1 MVQCSQA
8 PVRESASAHDLLRF
22 CMVQCSQARARK
34 REARSA
40 RGRASGGLEVIIPR
54 AQSRVHGKSC
64 ARGFYFVWIFLKK
77 GVDIGRISSYNNK
90 ALRRY
95 AVNAMRNCVMVAP
108 ATLTRIVR
116 VRILLP
122 QPNGSICCRF
132 LSGYSAVGSALRS
145 GRRGL
150 EFKSQSISLTKDR
163 RGAAPRRSF
172 IFSEFLWFHWANEPQ
187 SMNHLLLCAVSSTG
201 CFTASPFLP
210 SKSRPQPV
218 ATATTIT
225 ANSVKP

>member
-1 MVQCSQA
+1 MVQCSQ
-8 PVRESASAHDLLRF
+8 VH
-22 CMVQCSQARARK
+22 ARK
-34 REARSA
+34 RISARRA
-40 RGRASGGLEVIIPR
+40 RGRASGGLEVIIPWRREAASTKPHLLRFCMLEVIIPR

-132 LSGYSAVGSALRS
+132 LSGDSAVGSALRS

-150 EFKSQSISLTKDR
+150 EFKSQYSDH
-163 RGAAPRRSF
+163 
-172 IFSEFLWFHWANEPQ
+172 SENRTRQPK
-187 SMNHLLLCAVSSTG
+187 
-201 CFTASPFLP
+201 TA
-210 SKSRPQPV
+210 
-218 ATATTIT
+218 
-225 ANSVKP
+225 

>member
-8 PVRESASAHDLLRF
+8 H
-22 CMVQCSQARARK
+22 ARK
-34 REARSA
+34 RISARRA

-150 EFKSQSISLTKDR
+150 EFKSQYSDH
-163 RGAAPRRSF
+163 
-172 IFSEFLWFHWANEPQ
+172 SENRTRQPK
-187 SMNHLLLCAVSSTG
+187 
-201 CFTASPFLP
+201 TA
-210 SKSRPQPV
+210 
-218 ATATTIT
+218 
-225 ANSVKP
+225 

>member
-1 MVQCSQA
+1 
-8 PVRESASAHDLLRF
+8 
-22 CMVQCSQARARK
+22 MVQCSQARARK
-34 REARSA
+34 RISARSA

-122 QPNGSICCRF
+122 QPDNGSSSCRF
-132 LSGYSAVGSALRS
+132 LSGYSADGSALGS
-145 GRRGL
+145 GPRGL
-150 EFKSQSISLTKDR
+150 EFKSPYSDQSAAGSRLR
-163 RGAAPRRSF
+163 R
-172 IFSEFLWFHWANEPQ
+172 IFYTLHEKGQ
-187 SMNHLLLCAVSSTG
+187 
-201 CFTASPFLP
+201 
-210 SKSRPQPV
+210 KRP
-218 ATATTIT
+218 
-225 ANSVKP
+225 

>member
-1 MVQCSQA
+1 MEKLAHRSIYRCPNPVQA
-8 PVRESASAHDLLRF
+8 PARRRLCCFFSIPWRRETASTKPHLLRF

-34 REARSA
+34 RISARSA

-122 QPNGSICCRF
+122 QPNGSI
-132 LSGYSAVGSALRS
+132 ST
-145 GRRGL
+145 
-150 EFKSQSISLTKDR
+150 TKDIR
-163 RGAAPRRSF
+163 R
-172 IFSEFLWFHWANEPQ
+172 IFLFLNF
-187 SMNHLLLCAVSSTG
+187 S
-201 CFTASPFLP
+201 CFDKFFFFFSY
-210 SKSRPQPV
+210 SCK
-218 ATATTIT
+218 
-225 ANSVKP
+225 

>member
-8 PVRESASAHDLLRF
+8 RARKRISARSARGRASGGLEVIIPWRREAAPTKPHLLRF

-34 REARSA
+34 RISARSA
-40 RGRASGGLEVIIPR
+40 RGRASGGLEVIIPWR
-54 AQSRVHGKSC
+54 PKPGTRQILRKGILFRVD
-64 ARGFYFVWIFLKK
+64 FLKK

-150 EFKSQSISLTKDR
+150 EFKSQYSDH
-163 RGAAPRRSF
+163 
-172 IFSEFLWFHWANEPQ
+172 SENRTRQPK
-187 SMNHLLLCAVSSTG
+187 
-201 CFTASPFLP
+201 TA
-210 SKSRPQPV
+210 
-218 ATATTIT
+218 
-225 ANSVKP
+225 

>member
-1 MVQCSQA
+1 
-8 PVRESASAHDLLRF
+8 
-22 CMVQCSQARARK
+22 MVQCSQARARK
-34 REARSA
+34 RISARRA

-122 QPNGSICCRF
+122 QPQRQPCAAVFFRGVAQMVARLVRDQEARSSTLLTPTILKNRVISRKR
-132 LSGYSAVGSALRS
+132 LGYAVFCTIRIALRES
-145 GRRGL
+145 CFGGQPEGR
-150 EFKSQSISLTKDR
+150 FY
-163 RGAAPRRSF
+163 
-172 IFSEFLWFHWANEPQ
+172 
-187 SMNHLLLCAVSSTG
+187 
-201 CFTASPFLP
+201 FLP
-210 SKSRPQPV
+210 TK
-218 ATATTIT
+218 TTFFS
-225 ANSVKP
+225 NLP

>member
-8 PVRESASAHDLLRF
+8 RARKRISARSARGRASGGLEVIIPWRREAAPTKPHLLRF

-34 REARSA
+34 RISARSA

-150 EFKSQSISLTKDR
+150 EFKSQYSDH
-163 RGAAPRRSF
+163 
-172 IFSEFLWFHWANEPQ
+172 SENRTRQPK
-187 SMNHLLLCAVSSTG
+187 
-201 CFTASPFLP
+201 TA
-210 SKSRPQPV
+210 
-218 ATATTIT
+218 
-225 ANSVKP
+225 

>member
-1 MVQCSQA
+1 MPQSHSGACAGAFTVFSVYHDAAKRPQQNRTCCGFA
-8 PVRESASAHDLLRF
+8 WFNVLKALRGSAEACAAHT
-22 CMVQCSQARARK
+22 
-34 REARSA
+34 
-40 RGRASGGLEVIIPR
+40 RGRASGGFEVIIPR

-64 ARGFYFVWIFLKK
+64 ARAFYFVWIFFKK

-122 QPNGSICCRF
+122 QPNGSKCCRF

-150 EFKSQSISLTKDR
+150 EFKSQYSDH
-163 RGAAPRRSF
+163 
-172 IFSEFLWFHWANEPQ
+172 SENRTRQPK
-187 SMNHLLLCAVSSTG
+187 
-201 CFTASPFLP
+201 TA
-210 SKSRPQPV
+210 
-218 ATATTIT
+218 
-225 ANSVKP
+225 

>member
-1 MVQCSQA
+1 
-8 PVRESASAHDLLRF
+8 
-22 CMVQCSQARARK
+22 MVQCSQARARK
-34 REARSA
+34 RISARSA

-77 GVDIGRISSYNNK
+77 GVDIGRISSYNDK

-132 LSGYSAVGSALRS
+132 LSGYSADGSALGS
-145 GRRGL
+145 GPRGL
-150 EFKSQSISLTKDR
+150 EFKSPYSDQSAAGSRLR
-163 RGAAPRRSF
+163 R
-172 IFSEFLWFHWANEPQ
+172 IFYTLHEKGQ
-187 SMNHLLLCAVSSTG
+187 
-201 CFTASPFLP
+201 
-210 SKSRPQPV
+210 KRP
-218 ATATTIT
+218 
-225 ANSVKP
+225 